1 MKKIVCIILLCLFSS
16 SVNAGFKEIG
26 NSYVSQETKD
36 KINAQ
41 LENRPAN
48 IKVILYFYT
57 DGEHN
62 QVWERGGANEITDK
76 LHKEVFK
83 RCNKQI
89 KKYIKKEGE
98 CSLYFLDNKV
108 VWNFAPALA
117 KLLDK
122 SENPKASK
130 NIIPKRII
138 LEKDKK
144 PGRFFEDQ
152 PDVNDDFQIH
162 VIYSFY
168 ADSKDKENDIS
179 GKVEKYVRAA
189 DNWVYKKTKGA
200 NKKTNTMNSEGQ
212 RLKWDYRKDGKL
224 DVSFFRVPYSKK
236 DVTRGGNSIER
247 TLINNG
253 FNNPKKIYLNFAG
266 FSNSE
271 WPYSVG
277 FPMFNI
283 FQSHQGNALNQ
294 KDFKYFVL
302 HEAIHSMTGISPCSP
317 NHFEGHNTKKSSDMM
332 SRSGDGRNLS
342 LDPKND
348 DYWGHNNKTCPDMQD
363 SVYFTPTS
371 ETPFD
376 PFELACL
383 PKEKWK
389 ITKHDYK
396 NYHDRRGATYDC
408 FYGRQDVTA
417 PWEKELGIFQE

>member
-1 MKKIVCIILLCLFSS
+1 M
-16 SVNAGFKEIG
+16 NAGLKEIG
-26 NSYVSQETKD
+26 SSYVSQETKD
-36 KINAQ
+36 KINAD

-62 QVWERGGANEITDK
+62 EVWEGGDANEITDK

-89 KKYIKKEGE
+89 KKYIKKKGE

-108 VWNFAPALA
+108 VWNFA
-117 KLLDK
+117 
-122 SENPKASK
+122 SENPIDTKATK
-130 NIIPKRII
+130 NIIAKRKI

-179 GKVEKYVRAA
+179 GKVEKYIRSA
-189 DNWVYKKTKGA
+189 DNWIYKKTKGA

-224 DVSFFRVPYSKK
+224 DISFLRLPKTKK
-236 DVTRGGNSIER
+236 EMKNCGGRSCGNFYER
-247 TLINNG
+247 TIINSG
-253 FNNPKKIYLNFAG
+253 FNNPKKIYLNFGG
-266 FSNSE
+266 FRYSD
-271 WPYSVG
+271 WPYSTG
-277 FPMFNI
+277 FPIFNI
-283 FQSHQGNALNQ
+283 FQSHQGNPLTQ
-294 KDFKYFVL
+294 KDFSYFLL

-317 NHFEGHNTKKSSDMM
+317 NHFEGHNTRKTSDMM
-332 SRSGDGRNLS
+332 SRAGDGRNLS
-342 LDPKND
+342 LDPKNN
-348 DYWGHNNKTCPDMQD
+348 DYWGHNNKSCPDMQD

-396 NYHDRRGATYDC
+396 NYHDRRGVGHDC
-408 FYGRQDVTA
+408 FYGRQDVTV
-417 PWEKELGIFQE
+417 PWKNELGIFQEKY